1 MALVSVISPTWQR
14 HQILLDRCI
23 PSVAAQTVPVEHVVV
38 SDGPDP
44 ELQALLAGVDVVYA
58 EVDEHYDDPV
68 KVGARARNR
77 GLEVATGDLV
87 AYLDDDNAFRPH
99 HIQTLAA
106 ALEANPD
113 RDFAYSRMYRHGL
126 GDEIGAEP
134 PQHGRV
140 DSSILMSRADTHLK
154 FGLWPV
160 PSEYCV
166 DWQLVQAWVLAGATW
181 VFVPEVTVDYYYTP
195 RS

>member
-1 MALVSVISPTWQR
+1 VRISVITPTWQR
-14 HQILLDRCI
+14 HELLVERCV

-44 ELQALLAGVDVVYA
+44 VLRELLADVVYA
-58 EVDEHYDDPV
+58 EVDQHYDDPV
-68 KVGARARNR
+68 NVGARARNR
-77 GLEVATGDLV
+77 GLEVASGDLI

-99 HIQTLAA
+99 HVETLAE
-106 ALEANPD
+106 ALVNSG

-134 PQHGRV
+134 PEHGRV
-140 DSSILMSRADTHLK
+140 DSSILMQRADTHLK
-154 FGLWPV
+154 FGWWPV

-166 DWQLVQAWVLAGATW
+166 DWQLVQAWVLAGAQW
-181 VFVPEVTVDYYYTP
+181 VFVPEVTVDYYHKGA
-195 RS
+195 R

>member
-1 MALVSVISPTWQR
+1 VRISVITPTWQR
-14 HQILLDRCI
+14 HELLVDRCV

-44 ELQALLAGVDVVYA
+44 VLRELLADVVYA
-58 EVDEHYDDPV
+58 EVDQHYDDPV
-68 KVGARARNR
+68 NVGARARNR
-77 GLEVATGDLV
+77 GLEVASGDLI

-99 HIQTLAA
+99 HVETLAE
-106 ALEANPD
+106 ALVNSG

-134 PQHGRV
+134 PEHGRV
-140 DSSILMSRADTHLK
+140 DSSILMQRADTHLK
-154 FGLWPV
+154 FGWWPV

-166 DWQLVQAWVLAGATW
+166 DWQLVQAWVLAGAQW
-181 VFVPEVTVDYYYTP
+181 AFVPEVTVDYYHKGA
-195 RS
+195 R

>member
-1 MALVSVISPTWQR
+1 VRISVITPTWQR
-14 HQILLDRCI
+14 HELLVDRCV

-44 ELQALLAGVDVVYA
+44 VLRELLADVVYA
-58 EVDEHYDDPV
+58 EVDQHYDDPV
-68 KVGARARNR
+68 NVGARARNR
-77 GLEVATGDLV
+77 GLEVASGDLI

-99 HIQTLAA
+99 HVETLAE
-106 ALEANPD
+106 ALVNSG

-134 PQHGRV
+134 PEHGRV
-140 DSSILMSRADTHLK
+140 DSSILMQRADTHLK
-154 FGLWPV
+154 FGWWPV

-166 DWQLVQAWVLAGATW
+166 DWQLVQAWVLAGAQW
-181 VFVPEVTVDYYYTP
+181 VFVPEVTVDYYHKGA
-195 RS
+195 R

>member
-1 MALVSVISPTWQR
+1 VRISVITPTWQR
-14 HQILLDRCI
+14 HELLVDRCI

-44 ELQALLAGVDVVYA
+44 VLRELLADVVYA
-58 EVDEHYDDPV
+58 EVDQHYDDPV
-68 KVGARARNR
+68 NVGARARNR
-77 GLEVATGDLV
+77 GLEVASGDLI

-99 HIQTLAA
+99 HVETLAE
-106 ALEANPD
+106 ALVSSG

-134 PQHGRV
+134 PEHGRV
-140 DSSILMSRADTHLK
+140 DSSILMQRADTHLK
-154 FGLWPV
+154 FGWWPV

-166 DWQLVQAWVLAGATW
+166 DWQLVQAWVLAGAQW
-181 VFVPEVTVDYYYTP
+181 VFVPEVTVDYYHKGA
-195 RS
+195 R